1 MRLVRACRV
10 SMRTVKAGFKLW
22 LMAQLKDLNPGRIT
36 CCFASIMSKESAGGS
51 LVYINYTAK
60 VKDTGEAVE
69 TTSEDESKKLGI
81 YDQTRRYEPR
91 LVAVGESWVLK
102 GLDDEIA
109 KMEIGTKKSVELTPE
124 KAYGDRDPT
133 LLRMIPL
140 RKFGEK
146 AAELGAGDIVEIEN
160 RIGVVRFVGSGR
172 AQVDFN
178 HRLAGKTLVYEVE
191 TVRKLETDDDKIR
204 GLINRRF
211 PGEGEKITFTR
222 GEDELIL
229 EVPEE
234 LFLADGLQIIKRGI
248 ANDAVHFIP
257 AVKKVVF
264 REQYLSKEKPP
275 TVETKPAAE
284 EKPAAQEET
293 VAQRGKKKEEVA
305 ETG

>member
-1 MRLVRACRV
+1 
-10 SMRTVKAGFKLW
+10 
-22 LMAQLKDLNPGRIT
+22 
-36 CCFASIMSKESAGGS
+36 MSKEPGN

-69 TTSEDESKKLGI
+69 TTLEEESKKLGI

-91 LVAVGESWVLK
+91 LVAVGENWVLK

-109 KMEIGTKKSVELTPE
+109 KMEIGEKKSVELTPE
-124 KAYGDRDPT
+124 KAYGERDPA

-146 AAELGAGDIVEIEN
+146 AAELGNGDVVEIDN

-178 HRLAGKTLVYEVE
+178 HRLAGKTLVYDVE
-191 TVRKLETDDDKIR
+191 AVKRLDTDDDKIR

-211 PGEGEKITFTR
+211 PGEGEKIKFAR
-222 GEDELIL
+222 NEQDELVL
-229 EVPEE
+229 DVPED

-248 ANDAVHFIP
+248 ANDIAHFLAAI
-257 AVKKVVF
+257 KKVTF
-264 REQYLSKEKPP
+264 REEYVSKEKPAAAP
-275 TVETKPAAE
+275 TEEKKE
-284 EKPAAQEET
+284 EKPSELAT
-293 VAQRGKKKEEVA
+293 S
-305 ETG
+305 